1 MAGTSDQRKLSVAS
15 GSCSLPMRVPLTWLA
30 LISML
35 GLARGGAA
43 LAGGDADE
51 HGCRLSA
58 GYSWCE
64 TTSRCYRPWEESCA
78 AALGAFGTMTGG
90 VEHPASAAG
99 RHPEHEA
106 SRREHGAPL
115 EGLAKMEVPEEEQQD
130 PLGSEGPLGT
140 LAETPGV
147 RRTNLAVALVL
158 AAVAIVVLAAVHQFR
173 RPKAWQKGAL
183 GASVAASGSPAETF
197 WETAQAPLLEPAGG
211 GQPIVLSIPPSEPPS
226 DSPALVLKVRL

>member
-1 MAGTSDQRKLSVAS
+1 MIPIETAEEMLSLAS
-15 GSCSLPMRVPLTWLA
+15 GSFRLPMRVPVPWLA

-64 TTSRCYRPWEESCA
+64 TTCRCYRPWEESCA
-78 AALGAFGTMTGG
+78 AALGAIGAMSGT

-99 RHPEHEA
+99 RHPEHPA
-106 SRREHGAPL
+106 SRGNHEAPL
-115 EGLAKMEVPEEEQQD
+115 EGSAKMQVPEEEQQS

-173 RPKAWQKGAL
+173 PKVWHNGAL
-183 GASVAASGSPAETF
+183 GASVAASGSTAETF
-197 WETAQAPLLEPAGG
+197 WETAQAPLIEPAGG
-211 GQPIVLSIPPSEPPS
+211 GQPIVLSIPPSEPPP

>member
-1 MAGTSDQRKLSVAS
+1 
-15 GSCSLPMRVPLTWLA
+15 
-30 LISML
+30 
-35 GLARGGAA
+35 
-43 LAGGDADE
+43 
-51 HGCRLSA
+51 
-58 GYSWCE
+58 
-64 TTSRCYRPWEESCA
+64 
-78 AALGAFGTMTGG
+78 
-90 VEHPASAAG
+90 
-99 RHPEHEA
+99 
-106 SRREHGAPL
+106 
-115 EGLAKMEVPEEEQQD
+115 MEVPEEEQQD

-173 RPKAWQKGAL
+173 RPKAWKKGAL

-197 WETAQAPLLEPAGG
+197 WEMAQAPLLEPAGG